1 MIVAT
6 LSADGNSDAFTINGS
21 ETVSIRGTWGGG
33 TATLQKKYD
42 GVTWGDLTV
51 DGTAE
56 YSVTGDT
63 TKIVEGNHTLRFAL
77 SGSTSPS
84 LKVYVE

>member
-6 LSADGNSDAFTINGS
+6 LSADGNSTAFTVNGS
-21 ETVSIRGTWGGG
+21 KTVSIRGTWEGGM
-33 TATLQKKYD
+33 ATLQKKYD
-42 GVTWGDLTV
+42 GVTWDDLTV

-63 TKIVEGNHTLRFAL
+63 SKIVEGNHTLRFAL

-84 LKVYVE
+84 LTIYVE